1 MLADRTSELVPV
13 QTPASYYVPID
24 LQDALATALKNRPD
38 IDAAA
43 QDIEAARI
51 RLKVAKNELLP
62 VLDAV
67 LETYVSGL
75 RDDYDIGGAWN
86 DQFKVGKPS
95 YTAGL
100 VFENPIHRRAA
111 KANHDRRRLELRQLS
126 NQFEATVGTLNANVE
141 VAVREVETGFREMQ
155 SRYQAML
162 AAQSDASY
170 LQRRWE
176 SLPGDDRAASFML
189 EDLLDSQ
196 DRLATA
202 EFDFTRAQVEYTLS
216 LTYLNR
222 ATGSLLKQ
230 EQVEMVRGRK
240 GGLPTIMFQKADAAT
255 VAPLPLRTASRA
267 ADKAESRQ

>member
-1 MLADRTSELVPV
+1 VPV
-13 QTPASYYVPID
+13 QSPASYYVPID
-24 LQDALATALKNRPD
+24 LHDALATALKNRPD

-43 QDIEAARI
+43 QNIEAARI
-51 RLKVAKNELLP
+51 RLRVAKNELLP

-67 LETYVSGL
+67 LETYFSGL

-86 DQFKVGKPS
+86 DQFSVGKPS
-95 YTAGL
+95 YAAGL
-100 VFENPIHRRAA
+100 VFENPIHQRAA
-111 KANHDRRRLELRQLS
+111 KANHRRRQLELRQLR
-126 NQFEATVGTLNANVE
+126 NQFQATVETLNANVE

-155 SRYQAML
+155 ARYQSML

-196 DRLATA
+196 DRLANA
-202 EFDFTRAQVEYTLS
+202 EFNFTRAQVDYTLS

-230 EQVEMVRGRK
+230 EQVEMVRGSLC
-240 GGLPTIMFQKADAAT
+240 GLQTIMFQKADKAT
-255 VAPLPLRTASRA
+255 VPRLPLRTATPA
-267 ADKAESRQ
+267 AP